1 MVDQSSEIDLSPLD
15 QIRQTEAEMTRKV
28 AAAREHAEKILKD
41 AHRQAN
47 AIKQEASQ
55 TGTQEGEA
63 HYRAIIS
70 KTEEEARAIVA
81 EAKAQARRLRQ
92 RGQERMQT
100 GVRLAIN
107 FIVFQAEN
115 EKET

>member
-1 MVDQSSEIDLSPLD
+1 MVDPPSAIDLSPLD
-15 QIRQTEAEMTRKV
+15 QIRQTEAEMTRMV
-28 AAAREHAEKILKD
+28 AMAREHAEQILRD
-41 AHRQAN
+41 AHRQAS

-63 HYRAIIS
+63 RYRAIIS
-70 KTEEEARAIVA
+70 KSEEESRAIVA

-107 FIVFQAEN
+107 FIIFQADN
-115 EKET
+115 EQGT